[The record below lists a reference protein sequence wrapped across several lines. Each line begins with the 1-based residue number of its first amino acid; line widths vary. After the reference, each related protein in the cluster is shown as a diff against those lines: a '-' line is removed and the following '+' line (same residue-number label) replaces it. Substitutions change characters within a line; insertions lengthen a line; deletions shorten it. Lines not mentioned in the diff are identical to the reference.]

1 MKDKLNLKDT
11 LFDSIVNRNVVDFD
25 ELAKEVLI
33 ERLHKRLTEMYQDEI
48 TKKLKIK
55 KGEFYYE

>member
-1 MKDKLNLKDT
+1 MKDIFNLRDT
-11 LFDSIVNRNVVDFD
+11 LYESIVNKDLEEFD
-25 ELAKEVLI
+25 GLAKEVFI
-33 ERLHKRLTEMYQDEI
+33 ERLHKKLTEMYQEEI